1 MFWCGCLRK
10 WGTMMSAMKARKH
23 LPTEAIGNRI
33 ILTVRIAAT
42 IIIIEKVVRSWKYGP
57 PPTRKW
63 PTRYGRRRWPS
74 TASRR
79 RSSISS
85 RSITISKTKTKPMI
99 TMIAKHGRATT
110 SPRITIRNTACLPIG
125 KPSTIP
131 HRGIT
136 TTITGRR
143 GRSPGIDRWE
153 IILPPLR
160 TKSMTTTTTSRRR
173 RWLLPTP
180 RRPVR
185 LGPATRM
192 DPTWTMNTPNNRRVP
207 NPQHPLTT
215 PLGIPRPSMMIL
227 KITSKM
233 IPTTTMAKKKTT
245 HPRDTRATPSSTTLE
260 RARARKRARPTS
272 STIRAAP
279 AAASPRSRGG
289 TSRRRTRRWARAT
302 TRTRV
307 RRRRI

>member
-10 WGTMMSAMKARKH
+10 WGTMMAATKARKHH

-63 PTRYGRRRWPS
+63 PTRYGRRQWPS

-192 DPTWTMNTPNNRRVP
+192 DPTWTMNTPNNRRAP

-215 PLGIPRPSMMIL
+215 PSTIPRPQMIL
-227 KITSKM
+227 KLTSQM
-233 IPTTTMAKKKTT
+233 IPTTMAKKKTT